1 MNLGFF
7 VIEIAYK
14 VNFTIARV
22 EYMLRVHKKGN
33 VTRNN

>member
-22 EYMLRVHKKGN
+22 EFSYISPKMSKGLD
-33 VTRNN
+33 